1 MSWLDNGHV
10 AVLVVMSSIICR
22 LMSNKVPEPFID
34 EIFHLTQCQTYC
46 KYGYSNWKEHWDN
59 KITTPPGLY
68 LLGYAYSYL
77 LQHSFSVGDGILSV
91 CGDND
96 MLRSVNLLGGVLIL
110 PLVLRLLMIR
120 VNSARD
126 QWRIINIVMT
136 PLLFPYY
143 FFFYTDVWSTIFIL
157 SSLVFAVAKPFK
169 CTGVNI
175 LLSAGMGF
183 VSLLFRQTNIMW
195 MAFIYSYFIDNKVDR
210 NQSLAT
216 RLIDFIKHIFINW
229 AYAIP
234 YMVNFVLFL
243 VFVKING
250 GITFGDKENHEVNF
264 HGVQIFYCF
273 TFMTLFSWPVWL
285 SPGKLLRYIKFLTG
299 NYGLNLLLNIVSM
312 VAIKYV
318 IDNFTIVHPFL
329 LADNRH
335 YTFYIY
341 KRILS
346 HPKSFLLTVPVYH
359 FSTWCVIDTL
369 LENKSF
375 SLSPITVITFLV
387 AIFTTIIPSP
397 LFEPRYYIIP
407 VILFRLFI
415 SSPYKSQL
423 VRHEIEFAW
432 CFLVNCMYFA
442 VFFNYE
448 FKWASEGDRTQRI
461 IW

>member
-1 MSWLDNGHV
+1 MSKLFNGHV
-10 AVLVVMSSIICR
+10 ATLVVMCGIIYHSV
-22 LMSNKVPEPFID
+22 SNRVQEPFID

-68 LLGYAYSYL
+68 LLGYAYSYIL
-77 LQHSFSVGDGILSV
+77 EHLISNGDGILYV
-91 CGDND
+91 CGEND
-96 MLRSVNLLGGVLIL
+96 ILRSVNLLGGLLIL
-110 PLVLRLLMIR
+110 PLVLQLL
-120 VNSARD
+120 VAKVSGARD
-126 QWRIINIVMT
+126 QWWIINIVMT
-136 PLLFPYY
+136 PLLFSYY
-143 FFFYTDVWSTIFIL
+143 FLFYTDVWSTIFIL

-169 CTGVNI
+169 CTGLNI

-183 VSLLFRQTNIMW
+183 VSLSFRQTNIMW
-195 MAFIYSYFIDNKVDR
+195 IAFVYSYFIDNTVDR
-210 NQSLAT
+210 NQGFVT
-216 RLIDFIKHIFINW
+216 RSVDFIKQIFINW
-229 AYAIP
+229 VYAIP

-285 SPGKLLRYIKFLTG
+285 SPEKLLKYFKFLTG
-299 NYGLNLLLNIVSM
+299 NYGFNLLLNLGSM

-318 IDNFTIVHPFL
+318 IDHFTIVHPFL

-346 HPKSFLLTVPVYH
+346 HPKSFILTVPVYH

-369 LENKSF
+369 LENKLF
-375 SLSPITVITFLV
+375 SLSPITVFTFLV

-407 VILFRLFI
+407 VIFFRLFI
-415 SSPYKSQL
+415 SPPHKSRL
-423 VRHEIEFAW
+423 IRHEIEFTW
-432 CFLVNCMYFA
+432 YFLVNCIYFI
-442 VFFNYE
+442 VFFSYE
-448 FKWASEGDRTQRI
+448 FKWASEGDSIQRI